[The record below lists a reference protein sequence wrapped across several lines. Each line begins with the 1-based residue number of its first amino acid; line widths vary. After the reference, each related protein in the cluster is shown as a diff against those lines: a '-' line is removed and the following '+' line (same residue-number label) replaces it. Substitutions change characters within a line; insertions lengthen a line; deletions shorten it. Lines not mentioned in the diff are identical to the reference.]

1 MKGSLQINLHFPNHF
16 HYFYNMA
23 EKDITEK
30 NLETLNDVFADIVN
44 VLLFKGERLVQE
56 DELEADTTKSMFKAD
71 GKIHEQ
77 GRDVSKF
84 WKNGEIR
91 ISILGI
97 ENQTVQD
104 ADMPLRVISYD
115 GASYKQQLLDKADK
129 NKKQKKRYPVATLV
143 LNFGTDE
150 KWSKAKRLYDCFEI
164 PEKLKPFV
172 NDYKINVFNIAFL
185 SPKTIAM
192 FKSDFK
198 IIAEYFRTKRLHQ
211 KYKGSKEKLQHAN
224 ETLKMFS
231 ALTGDDSFEKVY
243 NEGNF
248 NAGGVTMCDVV
259 ERIRNDGITEGLNR
273 GILEGKADVIR
284 KMLDAKALTA
294 EQIADILKLPVAEV
308 QKIARKVSVMG

>member
-1 MKGSLQINLHFPNHF
+1 
-16 HYFYNMA
+16 MA

-30 NLETLNDVFADIVN
+30 NLEALNDVFADIVN
-44 VLLFKGERLVQE
+44 VLLFKGEQVINE
-56 DELEADTTKSMFKAD
+56 KDLEADTTKSMFKAD

-77 GRDVSKF
+77 ERDVSKF

-97 ENQTVQD
+97 ENQTAQD
-104 ADMPLRVISYD
+104 SDMTLRVISYD
-115 GASYKQQLLDKADK
+115 GASYKQQLLDK
-129 NKKQKKRYPVATLV
+129 KQKKRYPVATLV
-143 LNFGTDE
+143 LYFGTEE
-150 KWSKAKRLYDCFEI
+150 KWSKAKHLYDCFEV

-172 NDYKINVFNIAFL
+172 NDYKINVFNIAFF

-198 IIAEYFRTKRLHQ
+198 IIAEYFRAKRLNQ
-211 KYKGSKEKLQHAN
+211 KYKGSKEKLKHAN

-248 NAGGVTMCDVV
+248 KKGGITMCDVV
-259 ERIRNDGITEGLNR
+259 ERIRNDGRTEGRTEEQERIIMNLIESNA
-273 GILEGKADVIR
+273 GTI
-284 KMLDAKALTA
+284 
-294 EQIADILKLPVAEV
+294 EQIAAWVKLPVKEV
-308 QKIARKVSVMG
+308 QKIARKVPVNA

>member
-1 MKGSLQINLHFPNHF
+1 
-16 HYFYNMA
+16 MA

-30 NLETLNDVFADIVN
+30 NLEALNDVFADIVN
-44 VLLFKGERLVQE
+44 VLLFKGEQVINE
-56 DELEADTTKSMFKAD
+56 KDLEADTTKSMFKAD

-77 GRDVSKF
+77 ERDVSKF

-97 ENQTVQD
+97 ENQTAQD
-104 ADMPLRVISYD
+104 SDMPLRVISYD
-115 GASYKQQLLDKADK
+115 GASYKQQLLDNK
-129 NKKQKKRYPVATLV
+129 NQKKRYPVATLV
-143 LNFGTDE
+143 LYFGTEE
-150 KWSKAKRLYDCFEI
+150 KWSKEKHLYDCFEV

-198 IIAEYFRTKRLHQ
+198 IIAEYFRAKRLNQ
-211 KYKGSKEKLQHAN
+211 KYKGSKEKLKHAN

-248 NAGGVTMCDVV
+248 KKGGITMCDVV
-259 ERIRNDGITEGLNR
+259 ERIRNDGRTEGRTEEQERIIMNLIESNA
-273 GILEGKADVIR
+273 GTI
-284 KMLDAKALTA
+284 
-294 EQIADILKLPVAEV
+294 EQIAAWVKLPVKEV
-308 QKIARKVSVMG
+308 QKIARKVPVNA

>member
-1 MKGSLQINLHFPNHF
+1 
-16 HYFYNMA
+16 MA

-30 NLETLNDVFADIVN
+30 NLEALNDVFADIVN
-44 VLLFKGERLVQE
+44 VLLFKGEQVINE
-56 DELEADTTKSMFKAD
+56 KDLEADTTKSMFKAD

-77 GRDVSKF
+77 ERDVSKF

-97 ENQTVQD
+97 ENQTAQD
-104 ADMPLRVISYD
+104 SDMPLRVISYD
-115 GASYKQQLLDKADK
+115 GASYKQQLLDK
-129 NKKQKKRYPVATLV
+129 KQKKRYPVATLV
-143 LNFGTDE
+143 LYFGTEE
-150 KWSKAKRLYDCFEI
+150 KWSKAKHLYDCFQI

-185 SPKTIAM
+185 SPKTISM

-198 IIAEYFRTKRLHQ
+198 IIAEYFRAKRLNQ
-211 KYKGSKEKLQHAN
+211 KYKGSKEKLKHAN

-248 NAGGVTMCDVV
+248 KKGGITMCDVV
-259 ERIRNDGITEGLNR
+259 ERIRNDGRTEGITEGQERIIMNLIESNA
-273 GILEGKADVIR
+273 GTI
-284 KMLDAKALTA
+284 
-294 EQIADILKLPVAEV
+294 EQIAAWVKLPVKEV
-308 QKIARKVSVMG
+308 QKIARKVSVNA

>member
-1 MKGSLQINLHFPNHF
+1 
-16 HYFYNMA
+16 MA

-30 NLETLNDVFADIVN
+30 NLEALNDVFADIVN
-44 VLLFKGERLVQE
+44 VLLFKGEQVINE
-56 DELEADTTKSMFKAD
+56 KDLEADTTKSMFKAD

-77 GRDVSKF
+77 ERDVSKF

-97 ENQTVQD
+97 ENQTAQD
-104 ADMPLRVISYD
+104 SDMPLRVISYD
-115 GASYKQQLLDKADK
+115 GASYKQQLLDNK
-129 NKKQKKRYPVATLV
+129 NQKKRYPVATLV
-143 LNFGTDE
+143 LYFGTEE
-150 KWSKAKRLYDCFEI
+150 KWSKAKHLYDCFEV

-185 SPKTIAM
+185 SSKTIAM

-198 IIAEYFRTKRLHQ
+198 IIAEYFRAKRLNQ
-211 KYKGSKEKLQHAN
+211 KYKGSKEKLKHAN

-248 NAGGVTMCDVV
+248 KKGGITMCDVV
-259 ERIRNDGITEGLNR
+259 ERIRNDGRIEGRTEEQERIIMNLIESNAGT
-273 GILEGKADVIR
+273 I
-284 KMLDAKALTA
+284 
-294 EQIADILKLPVAEV
+294 EQIAAWVKLPVKEV
-308 QKIARKVSVMG
+308 QKIARKVPVNA

>member
-1 MKGSLQINLHFPNHF
+1 
-16 HYFYNMA
+16 MA

-30 NLETLNDVFADIVN
+30 NLEALNDVFADIVN
-44 VLLFKGERLVQE
+44 VLLFKGEQVINE
-56 DELEADTTKSMFKAD
+56 KDLEADTTKSMFKAD

-77 GRDVSKF
+77 ERDVSKF

-97 ENQTVQD
+97 ENQTAQD
-104 ADMPLRVISYD
+104 SDMPLRVISYD
-115 GASYKQQLLDKADK
+115 GASYKQQLLDK
-129 NKKQKKRYPVATLV
+129 KQKKRYPVATLV
-143 LNFGTDE
+143 LYFGTEE
-150 KWSKAKRLYDCFEI
+150 KWSKAKHLYDCFEV

-185 SPKTIAM
+185 SPKTISM

-198 IIAEYFRTKRLHQ
+198 IIAEYFRAKRLNQ
-211 KYKGSKEKLQHAN
+211 KYKGSKEKLKHAN

-248 NAGGVTMCDVV
+248 KKGGITMCDVV
-259 ERIRNDGITEGLNR
+259 ERIRNDGRTEGQERIIMNLIESNA
-273 GILEGKADVIR
+273 GTI
-284 KMLDAKALTA
+284 
-294 EQIADILKLPVAEV
+294 EQIAAWVKLPVKEV
-308 QKIARKVSVMG
+308 QKIARKVPVNA

>member
-1 MKGSLQINLHFPNHF
+1 
-16 HYFYNMA
+16 MA

-30 NLETLNDVFADIVN
+30 NLEALNDVFADIVN
-44 VLLFKGERLVQE
+44 VLLFKGEQVINE
-56 DELEADTTKSMFKAD
+56 KDLEADTTKSMFKAD

-77 GRDVSKF
+77 ERDVSKF

-97 ENQTVQD
+97 ENQTAQD
-104 ADMPLRVISYD
+104 SDMPLRVISYD
-115 GASYKQQLLDKADK
+115 GASYKQQLLDK
-129 NKKQKKRYPVATLV
+129 KQKKRYPVATLV
-143 LNFGTDE
+143 LYFGTEE
-150 KWSKAKRLYDCFEI
+150 KWSKAKHLYDCFEV

-185 SPKTIAM
+185 SPKTISM

-198 IIAEYFRTKRLHQ
+198 IIAEYFRAKRLNQ
-211 KYKGSKEKLQHAN
+211 KYKGSKEKLKHAN

-248 NAGGVTMCDVV
+248 KKGGITMCDVV
-259 ERIRNDGITEGLNR
+259 ERIRDEGITEGINK
-273 GILEGKADVIR
+273 GIAEEKERIIMNLIESNAGTI
-284 KMLDAKALTA
+284 
-294 EQIADILKLPVAEV
+294 EQIAAWVKLPVKEV
-308 QKIARKVSVMG
+308 QKIARKVPVNA

>member
-1 MKGSLQINLHFPNHF
+1 
-16 HYFYNMA
+16 MA

-30 NLETLNDVFADIVN
+30 NLEALNDVFADIVN
-44 VLLFKGERLVQE
+44 VLLFKGEQVINE
-56 DELEADTTKSMFKAD
+56 KDLEADTTKSMFKAD

-77 GRDVSKF
+77 ERDVSKF

-97 ENQTVQD
+97 ENQTAQD
-104 ADMPLRVISYD
+104 SDMPLRVISYD
-115 GASYKQQLLDKADK
+115 GASYKQQLLDK
-129 NKKQKKRYPVATLV
+129 KQKKRYPVATLV
-143 LNFGTDE
+143 LYFGTEE
-150 KWSKAKRLYDCFEI
+150 KWSKAKHLYDCFEV
-164 PEKLKPFV
+164 PEKLKPFL

-198 IIAEYFRTKRLHQ
+198 IIAEYFKAKRLNQ
-211 KYKGSKEKLQHAN
+211 KYKGSKEKLKHAN

-248 NAGGVTMCDVV
+248 KKGGITMCDVV
-259 ERIRNDGITEGLNR
+259 ERIRNDGRTEGR
-273 GILEGKADVIR
+273 IEGRTEEQERIIMNLIESNAGTI
-284 KMLDAKALTA
+284 
-294 EQIADILKLPVAEV
+294 EQIAAWVKLPVKEV
-308 QKIARKVSVMG
+308 QKIARKVPVNA

>member
-1 MKGSLQINLHFPNHF
+1 
-16 HYFYNMA
+16 MA

-30 NLETLNDVFADIVN
+30 NLEALNDVFADIVN
-44 VLLFKGERLVQE
+44 VLLFKGEQVINE
-56 DELEADTTKSMFKAD
+56 KDLEADTTKSMFKAD

-77 GRDVSKF
+77 ERDVSKF

-97 ENQTVQD
+97 ENQTAQD
-104 ADMPLRVISYD
+104 SDMPLRVISYD
-115 GASYKQQLLDKADK
+115 GASYKQQLLDK
-129 NKKQKKRYPVATLV
+129 NQKKRYPVATLV
-143 LNFGTDE
+143 LYFGTEE
-150 KWSKAKRLYDCFEI
+150 KWAKAKHLYDCFEV

-198 IIAEYFRTKRLHQ
+198 IIAEYFRAKRLNQ
-211 KYKGSKEKLQHAN
+211 KYKGSKEKLKHAN

-248 NAGGVTMCDVV
+248 KKGGITMCDVV
-259 ERIRNDGITEGLNR
+259 ERIRDEGITEGINK
-273 GILEGKADVIR
+273 GIAEEKERIIMNLIESNAGTI
-284 KMLDAKALTA
+284 
-294 EQIADILKLPVAEV
+294 EQIAAWVKLPVKEV
-308 QKIARKVSVMG
+308 QKIARKVPVNA